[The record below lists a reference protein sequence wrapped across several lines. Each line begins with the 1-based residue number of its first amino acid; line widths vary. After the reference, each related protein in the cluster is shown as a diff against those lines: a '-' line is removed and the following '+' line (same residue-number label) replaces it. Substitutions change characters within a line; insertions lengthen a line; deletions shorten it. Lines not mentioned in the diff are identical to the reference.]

1 MLSAFNA
8 ERERGVLTLWGVCMS
23 RVVVSVC
30 AVFQRKPS
38 LLLRVAVN
46 APVGLS
52 SELAIEA
59 VCQNASAYSHCFML
73 DLQDIFTG
81 CIKTNV
87 NTQPLKEIQ

>member
-8 ERERGVLTLWGVCMS
+8 EREREVLTLWGVCMS

-30 AVFQRKPS
+30 DVLQRKPA

-52 SELAIEA
+52 SELAI
-59 VCQNASAYSHCFML
+59 
-73 DLQDIFTG
+73 
-81 CIKTNV
+81 
-87 NTQPLKEIQ
+87 